1 MGTKL
6 ITLIAFLFFGVK
18 MMAQERVPEA
28 LPMLSIQPIVALYPP
43 FDAAMERY
51 KYDYRSYYFSMY
63 PKQLPHVVVTAQR
76 MDSDYSKTPA
86 TISNANAWIDRR
98 TTPELLVT
106 TPGVFVQKTNHGG
119 GSPFI
124 RGLTGNQTLLLIDGI
139 RMSNAAFRYG
149 PNQYLNTIDPFSF
162 SGIEVVKGAG
172 SVEYGSDAM
181 GGVVNVISPTPYFN
195 PNGPGRIRSKLTSF
209 WRSQDMEKTLH
220 GETDF
225 KSKNLVLRGGLTLRR
240 FGDLVGGDT
249 TGVQRPTGYEESAF
263 DIKANVKLDS
273 SSFLTVAHQFF
284 RQTDIPIYHKIQL
297 EDFAHNHIAL
307 QQRQLS
313 YIKYEWLAPHISSQD
328 YSSQQLLAR
337 GLKLGLQK
345 ITATASLQSTDEHRE
360 SQKNGS
366 ATFRKEADD
375 VRSLGASVLAEFKL
389 TDWWRS
395 TLGLETYHDLVG
407 STRSDVDT
415 GTGSATAKRGLY
427 PDGATHLSNAVF
439 CTNSWESDDW
449 NFTGGLRFN
458 HFSIKVED
466 ENIGE
471 AHLTPSALVWNAGVL
486 RKLDRFN
493 TAFTSFNTAFRAPN
507 VDDLGSL
514 GIVDF
519 RYEVPTADLKPEK
532 SYNMELGWR
541 HQRENWTAN
550 LAVFRNELRDLITRV
565 RVGTDSIAGYPVYQK
580 ENVQE
585 GYIHGVEVS
594 SWLNLSQGFWLN
606 GNLAWQYGQ
615 NVTDDEPLR
624 RIPPLFG
631 NLSLQYWGEPT
642 KVRKFRQN
650 WWGTLE
656 WLFAAKQDRLAAGD
670 RADNRI
676 PAGGTPGWNVLNLNG
691 YWKFSKSKYALTLRA
706 GLWNILNADYRYHG
720 SGVNGVGRS
729 VTAGVTVG
737 F

>member
-1 MGTKL
+1 MRTKL
-6 ITLIAFLFFGVK
+6 LTLIGILFLGVE
-18 MMAQERVPEA
+18 MVAQER
-28 LPMLSIQPIVALYPP
+28 LPTVSLKPIAILYPT
-43 FDAAMERY
+43 DEVMERY
-51 KYDYRSYYFSMY
+51 KNNYLNYYSPLY
-63 PKQLPHVVVTAQR
+63 PKQLPYVVITAQR
-76 MDSDYSKTPA
+76 MDSDYKKTPA
-86 TISNANAWIDRR
+86 IISFAYPWIDRR
-98 TTPELLVT
+98 TTPEFLVT
-106 TPGVFVQKTNHGG
+106 TPGIFVQKTNHGG

-124 RGLTGNQTLLLIDGI
+124 RGLTGNQTLLLVDGI
-139 RMSNAAFRYG
+139 RLNNATFRYG

-162 SGIEVVKGAG
+162 SYIEVVKGSG
-172 SVEYGSDAM
+172 SVEFGSDAM
-181 GGVVNVISPTPYFN
+181 GGVLNVISPTPYFN
-195 PNGPGRIRSKLTSF
+195 PNGPGRIRGRLTNF

-249 TGVQRPTGYEESAF
+249 TGVQRPTGYDESAF

-284 RQTDIPIYHKIQL
+284 RQTDVPIFHKIQL
-297 EDFAHNHIAL
+297 EDFASNHIAL

-313 YIKYEWLAPHISSQD
+313 YVRYEWVAPQISKQPFSALG
-328 YSSQQLLAR
+328 LLAR
-337 GLKLGLQK
+337 GLKTGLQK
-345 ITATASLQSTDEHRE
+345 ITATASIHQTDEHRE

-366 ATFRKEADD
+366 STLQKEADE
-375 VRSLGASVLAEFKL
+375 VRSLGASVQAEYKFTK
-389 TDWWRS
+389 WWRS
-395 TLGLETYHDLVG
+395 TLGLETYHDLV
-407 STRSDVDT
+407 SSNRTNMDT
-415 GTGSATAKRGLY
+415 GTGSETDKRGLY
-427 PDGATHLSNAVF
+427 PDGATHLSSAIF
-439 CTNSWESDDW
+439 CTNQWESGDW

-471 AHLTPSALVWNAGVL
+471 AHLTPAALVWNAGAL
-486 RKLDRFN
+486 RKLNRFN
-493 TAFTSFNTAFRAPN
+493 SAFASFNTAFRAPN

-519 RYEVPTADLKPEK
+519 RYELPTADLKPEK

-565 RVGTDSIAGYPVYQK
+565 RVGADSIAGYPVYQK

-585 GYIHGVEVS
+585 GFIQGIEFS
-594 SWLNLSQGFWLN
+594 GSLSLTNGFLLH

-615 NVTDDEPLR
+615 NVTDNEPLR

-631 NLSLQYWGEPT
+631 NLSLQYGGGGNYS
-642 KVRKFRQN
+642 KRLAKYQN

-656 WLFAAKQDRLAAGD
+656 WLFAAKQGRLAAGD
-670 RADNRI
+670 KADNRI
-676 PAGGTPGWNVLNLNG
+676 PLGGTPGWNVLNLNG
-691 YWKFSKSKYALTLRA
+691 YWRFSKSRYAMTLRA
-706 GLWNILNADYRYHG
+706 GLWNIFNADYRYHG